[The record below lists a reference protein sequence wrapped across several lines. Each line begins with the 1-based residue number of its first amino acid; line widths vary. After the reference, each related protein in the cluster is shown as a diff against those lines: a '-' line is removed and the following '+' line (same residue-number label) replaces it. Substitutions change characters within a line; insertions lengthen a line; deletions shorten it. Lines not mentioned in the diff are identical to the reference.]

1 MIRTLYRNTFLVV
14 CLSMPALGLWA
25 QQPFADRKLPN
36 GQATDY
42 TYSLPELPQRC
53 VLFNLKDTVLYYSP
67 AKGKVLPYRIPR
79 TTERTAGH
87 WVRFVQKN
95 PKLKADEVLLLQAA
109 VAAWDTAK
117 MNIGFTLLPS
127 GLGYKITQAGN
138 GKPAEK
144 GKRVYVHYR
153 GYLQDGKEF
162 DNSFKRGQP
171 IDIILGAGQVIKGW
185 DEGIALFKVGDQGT
199 LKIPPQMG
207 YGERGVPG
215 VIPANATLYFDIEVV
230 RVD

>member
-1 MIRTLYRNTFLVV
+1 MPRSRSILYSL
-14 CLSMPALGLWA
+14 LISILALHTA
-25 QQPFADRKLPN
+25 QAQKPYADRSIPGGKK
-36 GQATDY
+36 TDF
-42 TYSLPELPQRC
+42 TFSLPEMPTRC
-53 VLFNLKDTVLYYSP
+53 VLFSLNDSLLYYSP
-67 AKGKVLPYRIPR
+67 AKGKALAHPILASNQ
-79 TTERTAGH
+79 RTASH
-87 WVRFVQKN
+87 WVRFAQKY
-95 PKLKADEVLLLQAA
+95 PKLKADEMLLLQAA

-117 MNIGFTLLPS
+117 MNIGFTILPS
-127 GLGYKITQAGN
+127 GLAYKVTKQGN

-207 YGERGVPG
+207 YGERGIAG
-215 VIPANATLYFDIEVV
+215 VIPGNATLYFDIEVV
-230 RVD
+230 RVE